1 MSHHTTVAERIET
14 DRAQI
19 ADVREKLARV
29 DELAVKVHDVVAS
42 SDEVLAAVDRGLEVS
57 ADVAVK
63 ARRVAP
69 RVAMVALGI
78 VVAVGV
84 VIVIRK
90 RSAKKDAVDAD

>member
-1 MSHHTTVAERIET
+1 MSHHTTVAQRIET
-14 DRAQI
+14 DRTQI

-29 DELAVKVHDVVAS
+29 DELAVKVHEVVDS
-42 SDEVLAAVDRGLEVS
+42 SDEVLAAVDRGLQIS
-57 ADVAVK
+57 ADVAVT

-78 VVAVGV
+78 VVTVGV

-90 RSAKKDAVDAD
+90 RRAAKDAVDD